1 MTQFRR
7 ALHDQADAK
16 ANVACAMEASGQL
29 EMALDELRI
38 RLREQFDVEWR
49 GEADETD
56 DDDGDN

>member
-1 MTQFRR
+1 LALVGEKMTQFRR

-38 RLREQFDVEWR
+38 RLRER
-49 GEADETD
+49 
-56 DDDGDN
+56 